1 MKFETAAIHVGQEPE
16 EITGAIVVPIFQTAT
31 YAQPAIGEHKG
42 YEYSR
47 THNPTRKAMQDCLAA
62 LEGGKYGLAF
72 GSGMAAIST
81 SMTLLK
87 QGDHVVSSD
96 DVYGGTYRVFEKI
109 FRDWGLDFTFVDASD
124 IANIKAAIKPTT
136 KMLWLETPTNPL
148 LKITDLREA
157 SKLAKE
163 HNLLMVVDNTFASP
177 YFQRP
182 LEFGADI
189 VIHSATKFLG
199 GHSDVVGGA
208 AVTSNDAIHER
219 LAYSQNAM
227 GAVLGPFDSWLIL
240 RGFKTLG
247 VRMRQHDANARA
259 IATHLEGHK
268 HVTKVLYPGLPSF
281 QYHET
286 AKKQMSGFGSLIS
299 FYIDGGEAEARTIC
313 KSTKVF
319 ALAESLGGVE
329 SLIEHP
335 GLMTHASIPREIR
348 EARGLG
354 DSLIRLSVGIEHID
368 DLLADI
374 DAALNAY

>member
-124 IANIKAAIKPTT
+124 LANVKAAIKPST

-157 SKLAKE
+157 AKLAKA

-182 LEFGADI
+182 LELGADI

-247 VRMRQHDANARA
+247 VRMRQHEANARA
-259 IATHLEGHK
+259 IAQHLEGHK
-268 HVTKVLYPGLPSF
+268 RVNKVLYPGLPSF
-281 QYHET
+281 PYHEA
-286 AKKQMSGFGSLIS
+286 AKKQMSGFGALIS
-299 FYIDGGEAEARTIC
+299 FYLDGGEAEARSVC
-313 KSTKVF
+313 KSTRVF

-335 GLMTHASIPREIR
+335 GLMTHASIPKEIR
-348 EARGLG
+348 EGRGIG
-354 DSLIRLSVGIEHID
+354 DNFIRLSVGIEHVD
-368 DLLADI
+368 DLIADL
-374 DAALNAY
+374 DSALNSY